1 MVVGQGVTSR
11 FFDFG
16 VVGRCFKQRW
26 GHLGGVFSELG
37 VRGGRIQKWSYEV
50 AVNRGGGVNFTD
62 YEKYKRSRSGDVKLK
77 TNEPLTSPF
86 NACA

>member
-1 MVVGQGVTSR
+1 MVVGQGFTSR

-37 VRGGRIQKWSYEV
+37 VRGGGVTEV
-50 AVNRGGGVNFTD
+50 V
-62 YEKYKRSRSGDVKLK
+62 E
-77 TNEPLTSPF
+77 LTLQIMKNTRDPEVVML
-86 NACA
+86 N

>member
-26 GHLGGVFSELG
+26 GHLGGVFFELG
-37 VRGGRIQKWSYEV
+37 VRGGRTYTPQVLEV
-50 AVNRGGGVNFTD
+50 PYG
-62 YEKYKRSRSGDVKLK
+62 SGQR
-77 TNEPLTSPF
+77 
-86 NACA
+86 

>member
-26 GHLGGVFSELG
+26 GHLGGGFSELG
-37 VRGGRIQKWSYEV
+37 VRGGRMRWRLTEV
-50 AVNRGGGVNFTD
+50 V
-62 YEKYKRSRSGDVKLK
+62 E
-77 TNEPLTSPF
+77 LTLQIMKNTRDPEVVML
-86 NACA
+86 N

>member
-37 VRGGRIQKWSYEV
+37 VRGGRMRYEV
-50 AVNRGGGVNFTD
+50 V
-62 YEKYKRSRSGDVKLK
+62 VKGRQFHG
-77 TNEPLTSPF
+77 PGY
-86 NACA
+86 

>member
-37 VRGGRIQKWSYEV
+37 VRGGRMRYEV
-50 AVNRGGGVNFTD
+50 VAG
-62 YEKYKRSRSGDVKLK
+62 SG
-77 TNEPLTSPF
+77 
-86 NACA
+86 

>member
-37 VRGGRIQKWSYEV
+37 VRGGRMRWRLTEV
-50 AVNRGGGVNFTD
+50 V
-62 YEKYKRSRSGDVKLK
+62 E
-77 TNEPLTSPF
+77 LTLQIMKNTRDPEVVML
-86 NACA
+86 N